1 MSKENKSKYA
11 LLGILSIGSMSGYD
25 LKKFTE
31 GTTDNFWHENYAQI
45 YPMLKQLVREGLTN
59 CHAEKQEGRP
69 ERYVY
74 TLTEKGWQ
82 ALREWLAE
90 PAERQVERNELLLKL
105 FFGSE
110 IPVSVSIEHI
120 QKFRQLQSEL
130 FRKYEAIE
138 AHIKSEHAHNP
149 KLPYWLITSSYGRHI
164 AQALIA
170 WSDETLAMLAS
181 LNNVTVQQLEESK
194 EEKHESK

>member
-1 MSKENKSKYA
+1 MNTLI
-11 LLGILSIGSMSGYD
+11 LLGILSIGPMSGYD

-45 YPMLKQLVREGLTN
+45 YPMLKQLTHEGLTG

-74 TLTEKGWQ
+74 ALTDAGWQ

-90 PAERQVERNELLLKL
+90 PVERQVERNELLLKL

-120 QKFRQLQSEL
+120 QKFRQLQSDL
-130 FRKYEAIE
+130 LRKYEAIE
-138 AHIKSEHAHNP
+138 ASIRSEHRQNP

-170 WSDETLAMLAS
+170 WSDETIAILRP
-181 LNNVTVQQLEESK
+181 LNNTIEEQLVEN
-194 EEKHESK
+194 EKRS

>member
-11 LLGILSIGSMSGYD
+11 LLGLLSVGPQSGYD

-45 YPMLKQLVREGLTN
+45 YPMLKQLMREGLTD

-74 TLTEKGWQ
+74 ALTDKGWQ
-82 ALREWLAE
+82 ALREWLEE
-90 PAERQVERNELLLKL
+90 PVERQVERNELLLKL

-110 IPVSVSIEHI
+110 IPVAVSIEHV
-120 QKFRQLQSEL
+120 QTFRQLQSSL
-130 FRKYEAIE
+130 LRKYEAIE
-138 AHIKSEHAHNP
+138 ASVKSEHAHDP
-149 KLPYWLITSSYGRHI
+149 KLPYWLITASYGRHI

-170 WSDETLAMLAS
+170 WSDETLAILAS
-181 LNNVTVQQLEESK
+181 LNGVTLEQLAESK
-194 EEKHESK
+194 EEI